1 MHVKKRSQVLTSL
14 FLALSQVLGCD
25 SLDHAPLLDLG
36 LFLYMIHL
44 AMI

>member
-1 MHVKKRSQVLTSL
+1 MGMLL
-14 FLALSQVLGCD
+14 FWALSQVLGCD